1 MLVCVVLWVFMMV
14 IHDYRERATT
24 KAPGAPEL
32 DLVDILVNI
41 KDEVD
46 KPHDREI
53 VWLISEQILA
63 NTDIV
68 ATIVEWTLA
77 NLMANPRVQDKV
89 HEEIDRVCGRKPS
102 LYVSSYSISTFI
114 TTKV

>member
-1 MLVCVVLWVFMMV
+1 MMV

-24 KAPGAPEL
+24 KAPGAPNL

-41 KDEVD
+41 KNEID

-68 ATIVEWTLA
+68 AAIVEWTLA
-77 NLMANPRVQDKV
+77 NLMVNPCVQDKV
-89 HEEIDRVCGRKPS
+89 HEEIDNVCGKKHG
-102 LYVSSYSISTFI
+102 LYVSICSISTFI